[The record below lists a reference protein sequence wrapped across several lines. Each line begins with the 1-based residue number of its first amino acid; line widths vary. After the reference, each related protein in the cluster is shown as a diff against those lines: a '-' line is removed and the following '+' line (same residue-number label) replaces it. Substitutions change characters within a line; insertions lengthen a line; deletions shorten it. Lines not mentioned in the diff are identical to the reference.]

1 MVVGLL
7 AAVEPLTPVAL
18 ERQRLVVLVELEP
31 TVEVPVA
38 PEWVPPLPSALV
50 VEEVAE
56 LECRP

>member
-1 MVVGLL
+1 MVVELL

-31 TVEVPVA
+31 TVEAPVA

-56 LECRP
+56 LECHP